1 MAVYPSK
8 DIDREAAGNARAAGS
23 RARKKLPPR
32 AEIAFVA
39 PESPAD
45 DAGFEPGCFITT
57 VDGEPVRDLIDWRWL
72 SAEDEITVGYIDLDG
87 EAGEV
92 DLFRDEGEDWGFEF
106 DGVVFD
112 GVKQCRNACIFCFM
126 RQLPDDM
133 RASLTLRDDDFRL
146 SFLAGTFVTF
156 TNLSAED
163 EARIIEQHIS
173 PLRVSLHA
181 SNPEVRRRIIGKH
194 AAHGIEVLDRL
205 LAAGIEFHAQIVLMP
220 DENDGEVLRETLG
233 WAYARPGILDV
244 CIVPLGF
251 TKHQTCFTKSFD
263 DPDAAYRAMEV
274 IKPVQERA
282 LAERGTLWAFAADE
296 FYCNAYGDA
305 LLEHLPPASCYG
317 EFEMFE
323 DGVGIVRSFADDWQR
338 AVESGADAACAQAL
352 LESNVVARLV
362 FGYATRGFAARL
374 VGESAVAGLASP
386 LFVKNDF
393 FGGNV
398 DVTGLLCGCDII
410 AAIRETLAE
419 YAGDD
424 GAFPYD
430 FESTFCEGGGLS
442 PRAVSHDENAPVERF
457 PKQDCLSMANAPR
470 LRAPETASAPAT
482 PPSLLFCIPRVVF
495 NDDGVTLDDM
505 TLADIEKAAGAHVAV
520 VSCNGSEFLPE
531 IARLA
536 ADLRAK
542 SFEG

>member
-8 DIDREAAGNARAAGS
+8 DINREAAGGSRAAGS

-32 AEIAFVA
+32 AEIAYVA

-45 DAGFEPGCFITT
+45 DAGFEPGCFITS

-92 DLFRDEGEDWGFEF
+92 DLFRGEGEDWGFEF
-106 DGVVFD
+106 EGVVFD

-220 DENDGEVLRETLG
+220 DENDGEVLRETLE
-233 WAYARPGILDV
+233 WAYARPGILDI

-274 IKPVQERA
+274 IKPVQARA

-305 LLEHLPPASCYG
+305 LLENLPDASCYG
-317 EFEMFE
+317 DFDMFE
-323 DGVGIVRSFADDWQR
+323 DGVGIVRSFADDWRR
-338 AVESGADAACAQAL
+338 AEGAGADAACARTLREVNARAL
-352 LESNVVARLV
+352 VV
-362 FGYATRGFAARL
+362 FGYATRGFTARL
-374 VGESAVAGLASP
+374 MRESAVAGLVRP

-398 DVTGLLCGCDII
+398 DVTGLLCGCDI
-410 AAIRETLAE
+410 ARAIRTVREGGSALTPARDANMGE
-419 YAGDD
+419 A
-424 GAFPYD
+424 AP
-430 FESTFCEGGGLS
+430 STF
-442 PRAVSHDENAPVERF
+442 
-457 PKQDCLSMANAPR
+457 
-470 LRAPETASAPAT
+470 
-482 PPSLLFCIPRVVF
+482 FCIPRVIF